1 MIRADLLADGIHP
14 GDEGHTRIAATVAR
28 ALTAALK
35 SATENPQAEVP
46 EPRSH
51 ILRPTRPFP
60 ARVGMTTFGP
70 RTSGDAAPS
79 PVR

>member
-1 MIRADLLADGIHP
+1 
-14 GDEGHTRIAATVAR
+14 VSR

-35 SATENPQAEVP
+35 SANENPQAEVP
-46 EPRSH
+46 EPRAH

-70 RTSGDAAPS
+70 QTSSTVAPS